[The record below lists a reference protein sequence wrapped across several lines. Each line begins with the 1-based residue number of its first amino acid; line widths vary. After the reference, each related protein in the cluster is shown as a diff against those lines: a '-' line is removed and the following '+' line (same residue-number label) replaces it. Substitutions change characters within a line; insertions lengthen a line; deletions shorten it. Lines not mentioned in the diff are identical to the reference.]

1 MRKIF
6 GHRGLPRIYKENT
19 FTGINRANDYCDFV
33 EIDVRL
39 TKDKNL
45 ILFHDPNIGDN
56 LIKDLTLAELDILL
70 NGESLEDCV
79 LISREQLLGKIN
91 FEIKTDS
98 LDDSEIDILFQKML
112 SILEPDD
119 IVSSFNWKAIQSFKD
134 LFNCSYGIIFD
145 KEEELFQAQSLSN
158 HDEDLFFMA
167 HHTLIDRRNFDLP
180 KEKTVLWTVNEEIEF
195 QRYMEME
202 IYGIVTDIPDTMQ
215 LYRKWDYGFNWW
227 IKWCFKRSYEGKR

>member
-19 FTGINRANDYCDFV
+19 FTGINKANDYCDFV

-39 TKDKNL
+39 TKDNNL

-56 LIKDLTLAELDILL
+56 LIKDLTLAEIDILL
-70 NGESLEDCV
+70 NDESLEDCV
-79 LISREQLLGKIN
+79 LITRDQLLGKIN

-112 SILEPDD
+112 SILDPDD

-134 LFNCSYGIIFD
+134 LFNCS
-145 KEEELFQAQSLSN
+145 
-158 HDEDLFFMA
+158 
-167 HHTLIDRRNFDLP
+167 
-180 KEKTVLWTVNEEIEF
+180 
-195 QRYMEME
+195 
-202 IYGIVTDIPDTMQ
+202 
-215 LYRKWDYGFNWW
+215 
-227 IKWCFKRSYEGKR
+227 

>member
-19 FTGINRANDYCDFV
+19 FTGINKANDYCDFV

-70 NGESLEDCV
+70 NGDSLEDCV
-79 LISREQLLGKIN
+79 LVSRDQLLGKIN
-91 FEIKTDS
+91 FEIKTDT
-98 LDDSEIDILFQKML
+98 LDDSEVDILFQKML
-112 SILEPDD
+112 SIFEPGD
-119 IVSSFNWKAIQSFKD
+119 IVSSFNWKAIQSFKN
-134 LFNCSYGIIFD
+134 LFNCNYGIIFD
-145 KEEELFQAQSLSN
+145 REEDLFEAQALSN
-158 HDEDLFFMA
+158 HDEELFFMT
-167 HHTLIDRRNFDLP
+167 HFSLIDSRNFALP
-180 KEKTVLWTVNEEIEF
+180 KNKTVLWTVNNEDDF
-195 QRYMEME
+195 QRYMDME

-215 LYRKWDYGFNWW
+215 LYRK
-227 IKWCFKRSYEGKR
+227 

>member
-19 FTGINRANDYCDFV
+19 FSGINKAFRYCDYV

-39 TKDKNL
+39 TKDNQL
-45 ILFHDPNIGDN
+45 ILFHDPKIGDN
-56 LIKDLTLAELDILL
+56 LIKDLTLAELQIML

-79 LISREQLLGKIN
+79 LVSRDQLKGKIN
-91 FEIKTDS
+91 FEIKTDT
-98 LDDSEIDILFQKML
+98 LEDSEIDILFQKML
-112 SILEPDD
+112 SILEPED

-134 LFNCSYGIIFD
+134 LFNSSYGIIFD

-167 HHTLIDRRNFDLP
+167 HHTLIDSRNFDLP
-180 KEKTVLWTVNEEIEF
+180 KDRTVLWTVNDELDF
-195 QRYMEME
+195 QRYMQME
-202 IYGIVTDIPDTMQ
+202 IYGIVTDIPATMQ
-215 LYRKWDYGFNWW
+215 LYRK
-227 IKWCFKRSYEGKR
+227 

>member
-19 FTGINRANDYCDFV
+19 FISINKANDYCDYV

-39 TKDKNL
+39 TKDNNL
-45 ILFHDPNIGDN
+45 ILFHDPNIGDD
-56 LIKDLTLAELDILL
+56 LIKDLTLSQLEKLL
-70 NGESLEDCV
+70 NRESLEDCV
-79 LISREQLLGKIN
+79 LTSRDQLQGKIN
-91 FEIKTDS
+91 FEIKTDT
-98 LDDSEIDILFQKML
+98 LEDSKIDILFQKML

-134 LFNCSYGIIFD
+134 LFNCNYGIIFD

-167 HHTLIDRRNFDLP
+167 HHTLIDSRNFDLP
-180 KEKTVLWTVNEEIEF
+180 KDKTVLWTVNDEIDF

-202 IYGIVTDIPDTMQ
+202 VYGIVTDIPDTIQ
-215 LYRKWDYGFNWW
+215 LYRK
-227 IKWCFKRSYEGKR
+227 

>member
-19 FTGINRANDYCDFV
+19 FTGIN
-33 EIDVRL
+33 
-39 TKDKNL
+39 KL
-45 ILFHDPNIGDN
+45 ILFHDPNIGDD

-79 LISREQLLGKIN
+79 LMSRDQLDGKIN
-91 FEIKTDS
+91 FEIKTDT

-112 SILEPDD
+112 SILEPQD

-145 KEEELFQAQSLSN
+145 KEEDLFEAQALSN
-158 HDEDLFFMA
+158 HDEALFFMT
-167 HHTLIDRRNFDLP
+167 HFSLIDSRNFALP
-180 KEKTVLWTVNEEIEF
+180 KNKTVLWTVNNEDDF
-195 QRYMEME
+195 QRYMDME

-215 LYRKWDYGFNWW
+215 LYRK
-227 IKWCFKRSYEGKR
+227 

>member
-19 FTGINRANDYCDFV
+19 FSGINKANEYCDFV
-33 EIDVRL
+33 EIDIRL
-39 TKDKNL
+39 TKDNNL
-45 ILFHDPNIGDN
+45 ILFHDPNIGDD
-56 LIKDLTLAELDILL
+56 LIKDLTLAELEILL

-79 LISREQLLGKIN
+79 LTSRDQLDGKIN
-91 FEIKTDS
+91 FEIKTDT

-112 SILEPDD
+112 SMLEPND

-134 LFNCSYGIIFD
+134 LFNSSYGIIFD

-167 HHTLIDRRNFDLP
+167 HHTLIDSRNFDLP
-180 KEKTVLWTVNEEIEF
+180 KDKTVLWTVNDENDF
-195 QRYMEME
+195 QRYM
-202 IYGIVTDIPDTMQ
+202 DCL
-215 LYRKWDYGFNWW
+215 LYTSPSPRDYAAS
-227 IKWCFKRSYEGKR
+227 RMPSSA

>member
-19 FTGINRANDYCDFV
+19 FRSINKANEYCDFV

-39 TKDKNL
+39 SKDNNL
-45 ILFHDPNIGDN
+45 ILFHDPNIGDD
-56 LIKDLTLAELDILL
+56 LIKDLTLKELEILL
-70 NGESLEDCV
+70 NGQSLEDCV
-79 LISREQLLGKIN
+79 LMSRDQLDGKIN
-91 FEIKTDS
+91 FEIKTDT
-98 LDDSEIDILFQKML
+98 LNDSEIDILFKKML
-112 SILEPDD
+112 SILDPND

-134 LFNCSYGIIFD
+134 LFNSSYGIIFD

-167 HHTLIDRRNFDLP
+167 HHTLIDSRNFDLP
-180 KEKTVLWTVNEEIEF
+180 KHKTVLWTVNDEIDF

-215 LYRKWDYGFNWW
+215 IYRK
-227 IKWCFKRSYEGKR
+227 

>member
-19 FTGINRANDYCDFV
+19 FRSINKANEYCDFV

-39 TKDKNL
+39 SKDNNL
-45 ILFHDPNIGDN
+45 ILFHDPNIGDD
-56 LIKDLTLAELDILL
+56 LIKDLTLKELEILL
-70 NGESLEDCV
+70 NGQSLEDCV
-79 LISREQLLGKIN
+79 LMSRDQLDGKIN
-91 FEIKTDS
+91 FEIKTDT
-98 LDDSEIDILFQKML
+98 LNDSEIDILFKKML
-112 SILEPDD
+112 SILDPND

-134 LFNCSYGIIFD
+134 LFNSSYGIIFD

-167 HHTLIDRRNFDLP
+167 HHTLIDSRNFDLP
-180 KEKTVLWTVNEEIEF
+180 KHKTVLWTVNDEIDF

-227 IKWCFKRSYEGKR
+227 IK